1 MTPEQ
6 FIKFLPLAQSG
17 VAFLIG
23 DIPADYTAGR
33 PTIQFDGESVPTV
46 RTYPYLS
53 SYNPTAEDR
62 VLVAVVGKSGVVL
75 GKIT

>member
-6 FIKFLPLAQSG
+6 FLKFLPLNQSG

-23 DIPADYTAGR
+23 TIPADYSAGR
-33 PTIQFDGESVPTV
+33 PTIIFDGESIASV

-53 SYNPTAEDR
+53 SYTPVAEDR
-62 VLVAVVGKSGVVL
+62 VLIAVVGHSGVVL

>member
-6 FIKFLPLAQSG
+6 FLKSLPSNQSG

-23 DIPADYTAGR
+23 TIPASYSSGR
-33 PTIQFDGESVPTV
+33 PKIMFDGEAAASI

-53 SYNPTAEDR
+53 SYTPTAADR
-62 VLVAVVGKSGVVL
+62 VLVAVVGHSGVVL

>member
-6 FIKFLPLAQSG
+6 FIKLLPSNQQG

-23 DIPADYTAGR
+23 TIPADYTAGR
-33 PTIQFDGESVPTV
+33 PTITFDGESAASV

-53 SYNPTAEDR
+53 SYTPTAEDR
-62 VLVAVVGKSGVVL
+62 VLIAVVGHSGVVL

>member
-6 FIKFLPLAQSG
+6 FIKLMPSNQPGTS
-17 VAFLIG
+17 FLIG
-23 DIPADYTAGR
+23 TIPASYTAGR
-33 PTIQFDGESVPTV
+33 PTITFDGEGVASV

-53 SYNPTAEDR
+53 SYTPVAEDR
-62 VLVAVVGKSGVVL
+62 VLIAVVGHSGVVL

>member
-6 FIKFLPLAQSG
+6 FLKFLPLAQTG
-17 VAFLIG
+17 VAFLMG
-23 DIPADYTAGR
+23 TIPVGYITGR
-33 PTIQFDGESVPTV
+33 PTIIFDGESVASV

-53 SYNPTAEDR
+53 SYTPTAEDR
-62 VLVAVVGKSGVVL
+62 VLIAVVGHSGVVL